1 MALWAK
7 TSNAEGRP
15 KHLPMDSN
23 SSHSREF
30 VTATLKGW
38 VMQPGLASAAT
49 GNDNTSADPEILV
62 CIRNLS
68 SLGLKSANLL
78 SVDYTAAAYADA
90 ATFDLT
96 LTFDEKITVT
106 SAAWSGNQT
115 ITNKA
120 YITLNRLGGTDMVS
134 DNTVK
139 CMYLTAAST
148 AAADG
153 DQGGSGTNT
162 LTFRGTLQSAAAGYL
177 SFTDGNIY
185 TDGTSTIQD
194 ESSDGI
200 SGIRLE
206 QTDDTIVCDANTTSS
221 ASGTTLAAVSDS
233 ATITLDGQS
242 GTIAVGQV
250 VTVSGAGGAVTA
262 SITATEDA
270 ASGTRTG
277 ISTDNTLT
285 VTVVGSQDS
294 ITVSERVTIAEDI
307 NLLFSAGAGD
317 KFVTERIDMALEGPT
332 GATSV
337 VGTQAYRTGFG
348 TDTPVGRVGMLEE
361 DDSSKLINETDGTD
375 GFAAESYTVDAA
387 GLVIETQAGSAS
399 GSASILKGV
408 TTT

>member
-1 MALWAK
+1 MALWGK
-7 TSNAEGRP
+7 TSNAESRP

-23 SSHSREF
+23 ATNSREF

-38 VMQPGLASAAT
+38 VMQPGTASAAT
-49 GNDNTSADPEILV
+49 GNDNTSAQPEILV

-90 ATFDLT
+90 ATFDLV

-120 YITLNRLGGTDMVS
+120 YITLNRLGATDMVA

-139 CMYLTAAST
+139 CMYLTKTST

-162 LTFRGTLQSAAAGYL
+162 LTFRGTLQTAAAGYL
-177 SFTDGNIY
+177 GFTDGNIY
-185 TDGTSTIQD
+185 TDGTATIQD

-206 QTDDTIVCDANTTSS
+206 QTDDTVVCDANTTSS
-221 ASGTTLAAVSDS
+221 ASGTTNGAVSDS
-233 ATITLDGQS
+233 ATVTVDGVS
-242 GTIAVGQV
+242 GTIAVNQV

-262 SITATEDA
+262 SITATED
-270 ASGTRTG
+270 SPTDTG

-285 VTVVGSQDS
+285 ITAVEDQTEF
-294 ITVSERVTIAEDI
+294 TVSERITVANDI

-332 GATSV
+332 GQTSV

-348 TDTPVGRVGMLEE
+348 TDTLVGRVSMLE
-361 DDSSKLINETDGTD
+361 DSSGKLINETDGTD
-375 GFAAESYTVDAA
+375 GFAAETYTVDAA
-387 GLVIETQAGSAS
+387 GLIITTQAGSSS
-399 GSASILKGV
+399 GSASTLNGV